1 MLTLTRSVG
10 ETIRIGDDIEVHVVE
25 VRGGTV
31 RLGFK
36 APREVT
42 IHREEVY
49 RQIAEANL
57 LAAQVTADTL
67 GALAAFAPPAP
78 PTADVSEGEGA
89 AAAQTQG
96 AHDAPAVDT
105 TASTPAD

>member
-67 GALAAFAPPAP
+67 GALAAFAPCDGRHGRA
-78 PTADVSEGEGA
+78 GA
-89 AAAQTQG
+89 RRG
-96 AHDAPAVDT
+96 AGWAGRARRGRPRR
-105 TASTPAD
+105 SR